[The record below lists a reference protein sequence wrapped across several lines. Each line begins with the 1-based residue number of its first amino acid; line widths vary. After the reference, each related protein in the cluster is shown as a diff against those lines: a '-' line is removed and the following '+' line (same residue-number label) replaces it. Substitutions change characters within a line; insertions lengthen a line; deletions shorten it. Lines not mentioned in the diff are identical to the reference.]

1 LERGLHELRGVKA
14 EIEELKTGMVKMHT
28 AAVQRDEYVD
38 KEMDKHH
45 KRLACHRH
53 DLETMRAR
61 ISVLEER
68 TSRSVR

>member
-1 LERGLHELRGVKA
+1 
-14 EIEELKTGMVKMHT
+14 MHT

-61 ISVLEER
+61 ISVLGGRELREVCVDR
-68 TSRSVR
+68 QHG